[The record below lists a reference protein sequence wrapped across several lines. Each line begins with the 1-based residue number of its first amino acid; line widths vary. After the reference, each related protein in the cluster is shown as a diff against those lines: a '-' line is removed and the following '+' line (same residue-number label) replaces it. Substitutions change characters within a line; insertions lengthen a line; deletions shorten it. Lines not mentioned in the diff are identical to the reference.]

1 MEEVKIYTIIDV
13 DEEEIVPRFSTNPK
27 EVWGYMHEIESDTWG
42 ERMVVVELSIPYDLI
57 GELFDKVYHRETDID
72 YVVDLI
78 MPRSKYSNYNWKDF
92 VWTPEGGA

>member
-13 DEEEIVPRFSTNPK
+13 DEEEIVARFSTNPK
-27 EVWGYMHEIESDTWG
+27 EVWNYIKEIESDTWKG
-42 ERMVVVELSIPYDLI
+42 GMVVVETAIPYDLI
-57 GELFDKVYHRETDID
+57 GELFDKVYHAGVDAN

-78 MPRSKYSNYNWKDF
+78 MPNNWEDF